1 MYVNR
6 SGLTASVIEFY
17 CEPLLFFIGGFNG
30 SMPRPIVGYAM
41 DRTEIILNIS
51 SEHCMILY
59 TEVLPETMK
68 TTSLPGSGF

>member
-17 CEPLLFFIGGFNG
+17 CETLLFFIDGFNG
-30 SMPRPIVGYAM
+30 SMPSPTLGYAM

-68 TTSLPGSGF
+68 TPSFPGSRF